1 MKVYTSVAEIVGRT
15 PLMEVCNIERELNLK
30 AKIFVKLE
38 FLNPGGSIK
47 DRVALQMINDA
58 IKDGKI
64 NKDTTIIEPTSGN
77 TGIGLC
83 AIGCAMGLK
92 TIICMPETMSEER
105 RKTMRAY
112 GAKLELTDGSLGMK
126 GAIKRANELASE
138 IENSFIPSQFDNKSN
153 PKAHLLSTGP
163 EIWNDTEG
171 NLDAFVSGVGTGG
184 TITGIGQFLKDKN
197 EKIKVI
203 AVEPATSAV
212 LSGKAAGKHDLQ
224 GIGAGF
230 VPSILDTTIYDEILT
245 ISDNEA
251 YESARLICQKEGLMV
266 GITSGANLCAA
277 IKLAQRKEFEGK
289 TIVTVLPDTGA
300 RYLSTKLFEM
310 LEKD

>member
-230 VPSILDTTIYDEILT
+230 VPSILDTTIYDEIVT

-310 LEKD
+310 

>member
-138 IENSFIPSQFDNKSN
+138 IENSFIPSQFDNMSN

-197 EKIKVI
+197 EKIKVF

-310 LEKD
+310 